1 MWMVLREVLVLT
13 VLGLL
18 ISIPLARGT
27 SRFITSF
34 LFEMTPNDPRAIAV
48 ALAVLITAALVAA
61 YGPARRAVRIEPT
74 TALRE
79 E

>member
-1 MWMVLREVLVLT
+1 VMREVLILT
-13 VLGLL
+13 ALGLA

-34 LFEMTPNDPRAIAV
+34 LFDMTPNDPRAIAI
-48 ALAVLITAALVAA
+48 ALMTLVTAAFVAA

-74 TALRE
+74 AALRE

>member
-1 MWMVLREVLVLT
+1 VLVLT

-18 ISIPLARGT
+18 ISIPLVRAT
-27 SRFITSF
+27 SRFVTSF
-34 LFEMTPNDPRAIAV
+34 LFDMQPNDPRAITI
-48 ALAVLITAALVAA
+48 ALVTLLTAALVAA

>member
-1 MWMVLREVLVLT
+1 MVLREVLILT
-13 VLGLL
+13 TLGLA

-27 SRFITSF
+27 SKFITSF
-34 LFEMTPNDPRAIAV
+34 LFEMTPYDPNAIAI
-48 ALAVLITAALVAA
+48 ALMTLVTAAVVAA

>member
-1 MWMVLREVLVLT
+1 MREVLALT

-27 SRFITSF
+27 SRFIQSF
-34 LFEMTPNDPRAIAV
+34 LFDMQPNDPRAIAIAVITLV
-48 ALAVLITAALVAA
+48 AASLVAA
-61 YGPARRAVRIEPT
+61 YGPARRAVQIEPT